1 VCELTW
7 YLILAHYL
15 RRAGRGSARTV
26 EGYTR
31 RAMTEPGDRQLVIL
45 ARHADGRVEE
55 VPGVRL
61 GEIGPL
67 IRDPGTLLWVS
78 GTEPSAVDIAAF
90 GREFGLHHLALEDLR
105 KQGQRPKLD
114 RYGSQHMIVA
124 YEAAPGKQV
133 ALSEIHLFVGPDWL
147 LSVHWM
153 PTPEL
158 DAARRR
164 FASGQDGRIDTAG
177 ELLYTL
183 LDAAVDSYFPALD
196 AISERID
203 TLEDQ
208 VLVGNADR
216 EGLREILFLKRRL
229 LELRRVLGP
238 MRDIANG
245 LLRRDIEV
253 VTPETI
259 PYYQDLY
266 DHLVRVIDQLDLYRD
281 LLAAVLEARQSV
293 VSNSLN
299 AIMKR
304 LTAITVL
311 LMVPTLIAGIYGMN
325 FRAMPEIEWV
335 LGYPFALGLMLAC
348 AAIAGLFFWRR
359 GWF

>member
-1 VCELTW
+1 MED
-7 YLILAHYL
+7 
-15 RRAGRGSARTV
+15 
-26 EGYTR
+26 YTR
-31 RAMTEPGDRQLVIL
+31 RAMTEAGDRQLLIL

-55 VPGVRL
+55 LPGEQL
-61 GEIGPL
+61 GTIGPL

-78 GTEPSAVDIAAF
+78 GTAPSAVDIAAF
-90 GREFGLHHLALEDLR
+90 GREFGLHQLALEDLY

-114 RYGSQHMIVA
+114 PYGSQHMIVA
-124 YEAAPGKQV
+124 YEAAPGEAV
-133 ALSEIHLFVGPDWL
+133 ELSEIHLFVGPGWL
-147 LSVHWM
+147 LSVHWT
-153 PTPEL
+153 PTPAL

-164 FASGQDGRIDTAG
+164 FASGRNGGIDTAG

-183 LDAAVDSYFPALD
+183 LDAAVDSYFPVLD

-208 VLVGNADR
+208 VLEGTADR
-216 EGLREILFLKRRL
+216 EGLREILFLKHRL

-238 MRDIANG
+238 MRDTANG
-245 LLRRDIEV
+245 LLRRDIDV
-253 VTPETI
+253 VTPEMV

-266 DHLVRVIDQLDLYRD
+266 DHLVRVLDQLDLYRD
-281 LLAAVLEARQSV
+281 LLAAVLDARLSV

-311 LMVPTLIAGIYGMN
+311 IMVPTLIAGIYGMN
-325 FRAMPEIEWV
+325 FRAMPEIDWA

>member
-1 VCELTW
+1 M
-7 YLILAHYL
+7 
-15 RRAGRGSARTV
+15 SA
-26 EGYTR
+26 
-31 RAMTEPGDRQLVIL
+31 AGDRQLVIL

-55 VPGVRL
+55 VPGERL

-67 IRDPGTLLWVS
+67 VRDPGTLLWVS
-78 GTEPSAVDIAAF
+78 ATAPSEEDIGAL
-90 GREFGLHHLALEDLR
+90 GREFGLHQLALEDLR

-124 YEAAPGKQV
+124 YEAEAGDQV
-133 ALSEIHLFVGPDWL
+133 ALSEIHLFVGPDWV
-147 LSVHWM
+147 LSVHWT
-153 PTPEL
+153 PAPEL

-183 LDAAVDSYFPALD
+183 LDAAVDSYFPVLD
-196 AISERID
+196 SISERID
-203 TLEDQ
+203 ALEDQ
-208 VLVGNADR
+208 VLEGTADR
-216 EGLREILFLKRRL
+216 ESLREILFLKRRL

-238 MRDIANG
+238 MRDTANG
-245 LLRRDIEV
+245 LLRRDLEV
-253 VTPETI
+253 VGPETL

-281 LLAAVLEARQSV
+281 LLAAVLDARMSV

-311 LMVPTLIAGIYGMN
+311 IMVPTLIAGIYGMN
-325 FRAMPEIEWV
+325 FRAMPEIDWA
-335 LGYPFALGLMLAC
+335 LGYPFALALMLAS
-348 AAIAGLFFWRR
+348 AAIAGFFFWRR

>member
-1 VCELTW
+1 
-7 YLILAHYL
+7 
-15 RRAGRGSARTV
+15 
-26 EGYTR
+26 
-31 RAMTEPGDRQLVIL
+31 MTDPGDRQIVIL
-45 ARHADGRVEE
+45 ARHADGTVEE
-55 VPGVRL
+55 IPAERL
-61 GEIGPL
+61 EEVGPL
-67 IRDPGTLLWVS
+67 VRDPGTLLWVS
-78 GTEPSAVDIAAF
+78 ATAPSEADIAAF
-90 GREFGLHHLALEDLR
+90 GREFGLHRLALEDLH

-124 YEAAPGKQV
+124 YEAAPGRDV
-133 ALSEIHLFVGPDWL
+133 ALSEVHLFVGSDWL
-147 LSVHWM
+147 LSVHWTPM
-153 PTPEL
+153 PEL
-158 DAARRR
+158 DAARHR
-164 FASGQDGRIDTAG
+164 FASGSDGRIDTSG

-183 LDAAVDSYFPALD
+183 LDAAVDSYFPVLD
-196 AISERID
+196 EISERID

-208 VLVGNADR
+208 VLEGLADR

-238 MRDIANG
+238 MRDTANG

-253 VTPETI
+253 VLPEAM

-281 LLAAVLEARQSV
+281 LLAAVLDARLSV

-311 LMVPTLIAGIYGMN
+311 IMVPTLIAGIYGMN
-325 FRAMPEIEWV
+325 FRAMPEIDWA
-335 LGYPFALGLMLAC
+335 LGYPFALGLMLAT
-348 AAIAGLFFWRR
+348 AAVAGFFFWRR

>member
-1 VCELTW
+1 
-7 YLILAHYL
+7 
-15 RRAGRGSARTV
+15 
-26 EGYTR
+26 
-31 RAMTEPGDRQLVIL
+31 MTEAGDRRLLIL

-55 VPGVRL
+55 VPGERL

-78 GTEPSAVDIAAF
+78 ATAPSSDDIDAL
-90 GREFGLHHLALEDLR
+90 GREFGLHQLALEDLR

-114 RYGSQHMIVA
+114 RYESQHMIVA
-124 YEAAPGKQV
+124 YEADAGDAV

-147 LSVHWM
+147 LSVHWT
-153 PTPEL
+153 PAPEL
-158 DAARRR
+158 DAAHRR

-183 LDAAVDSYFPALD
+183 LDAAVDSYFPVLD
-196 AISERID
+196 GISERID
-203 TLEDQ
+203 ALEDR
-208 VLVGNADR
+208 VLEGSADR

-238 MRDIANG
+238 MRDTANG
-245 LLRRDIEV
+245 LLRRDLEV
-253 VTPETI
+253 VTPEAQ

-266 DHLVRVIDQLDLYRD
+266 DHLVRVLDQLDLYRD
-281 LLAAVLEARQSV
+281 LLAAVLDARLSV
-293 VSNSLN
+293 VNNSLN

-325 FRAMPEIEWV
+325 FRAMPEIDWA

-348 AAIAGLFFWRR
+348 AAIAGVFFWRR

>member
-1 VCELTW
+1 
-7 YLILAHYL
+7 
-15 RRAGRGSARTV
+15 
-26 EGYTR
+26 
-31 RAMTEPGDRQLVIL
+31 MTDPGNRQIVIL
-45 ARHADGRVEE
+45 ARHADGSVEE
-55 VPGVRL
+55 VPAHRL

-67 IRDPGTLLWVS
+67 VRDSDTLLWVS
-78 GTEPSAVDIAAF
+78 ATAPTEDDIVAF
-90 GREFGLHHLALEDLR
+90 GREFGLHRLALEDLR

-114 RYGSQHMIVA
+114 HYGSQHMIVA
-124 YEAAPGKQV
+124 YEAAADPEV
-133 ALSEIHLFVGPDWL
+133 PLSEMHLFVGDDWL
-147 LSVHWM
+147 LSVHW
-153 PTPEL
+153 TATSGL
-158 DAARRR
+158 DAARGR
-164 FASGQDGRIDTAG
+164 FASGTDERIDTAG

-183 LDAAVDSYFPALD
+183 LDAAVDSYFPVLD
-196 AISERID
+196 RISERID
-203 TLEDQ
+203 ALEDQ
-208 VLVGNADR
+208 VLEGRADR

-238 MRDIANG
+238 MRDTANG

-253 VTPETI
+253 VRPEAM

-281 LLAAVLEARQSV
+281 LLAAVLDARLSV

-311 LMVPTLIAGIYGMN
+311 IMVPTLIAGIYGMN
-325 FRAMPEIEWV
+325 FRVMPEIDWA
-335 LGYPFALGLMLAC
+335 LGYPFAIGLMLAS
-348 AAIAGLFFWRR
+348 AALAAFFFWRR

>member
-1 VCELTW
+1 MDRPL
-7 YLILAHYL
+7 
-15 RRAGRGSARTV
+15 

-31 RAMTEPGDRQLVIL
+31 RAMTETGDRQLIIL
-45 ARHADGRVEE
+45 ARHADGSVEE
-55 VPGVRL
+55 VPADRL

-67 IRDPGTLLWVS
+67 VRDPGTLLWAS
-78 GTEPSAVDIAAF
+78 ATAPTEEDIVAF
-90 GREFGLHHLALEDLR
+90 TQEFGLHRLALEDLR
-105 KQGQRPKLD
+105 RQGQRPKLD
-114 RYGSQHMIVA
+114 QYGSQYMIVA
-124 YEAAPGKQV
+124 YEAAAGPDI
-133 ALSEIHLFVGPDWL
+133 ALSEIQCFVGNDWL
-147 LSVHWM
+147 LSVHWT

-164 FASGQDGRIDTAG
+164 FASGSDGRIDTSG

-183 LDAAVDSYFPALD
+183 LDAAVDSYFPVLD

-203 TLEDQ
+203 TLEDH
-208 VLVGNADR
+208 VLEGRADR
-216 EGLREILFLKRRL
+216 DGLREILFLKRRL

-238 MRDIANG
+238 MRDTANG
-245 LLRRDIEV
+245 LLRRDIDV
-253 VTPETI
+253 IRPEAM

-281 LLAAVLEARQSV
+281 LLAAVLDARLSV
-293 VSNSLN
+293 VSNALN

-325 FRAMPEIEWV
+325 FRVMPETEWA
-335 LGYPFALGLMLAC
+335 LGYPYALVLMLAS
-348 AAIAGLFFWRR
+348 AAVAAFFFWRR

>member
-1 VCELTW
+1 
-7 YLILAHYL
+7 
-15 RRAGRGSARTV
+15 
-26 EGYTR
+26 
-31 RAMTEPGDRQLVIL
+31 MTQPGNRQLVIL
-45 ARHADGRVEE
+45 ARHADGGVEE
-55 VPGVRL
+55 VPGERL
-61 GEIGPL
+61 GDIGPL
-67 IRDPGTLLWVS
+67 IRDSGTLLWVS
-78 GTEPSAVDIAAF
+78 SAAPSEEDIAAF
-90 GREFGLHHLALEDLR
+90 GGEFGLHQLALEDLR
-105 KQGQRPKLD
+105 KQEQRPKLD
-114 RYGSQHMIVA
+114 SYGSQHMIVT
-124 YEAAPGKQV
+124 YEVAPGNEV

-158 DAARRR
+158 DGARGR
-164 FASGQDGRIDTAG
+164 FASGQDGRIDTVG
-177 ELLYTL
+177 ELLYTV

-208 VLVGNADR
+208 VLEGNADR
-216 EGLREILFLKRRL
+216 EELREILFLKRRL

-238 MRDIANG
+238 MRDTANS

-281 LLAAVLEARQSV
+281 LLAAVLDARLAV

-304 LTAITVL
+304 LTAMTVL

-325 FRAMPEIEWV
+325 FRVMPEIEWA
-335 LGYPFALGLMLAC
+335 LGYPFAIGVMLAS
-348 AAIAGLFFWRR
+348 AAIAGFFFWRR

>member
-1 VCELTW
+1 
-7 YLILAHYL
+7 
-15 RRAGRGSARTV
+15 
-26 EGYTR
+26 
-31 RAMTEPGDRQLVIL
+31 MTEPGDRQLVIL
-45 ARHADGRVEE
+45 ARHADGSVEE
-55 VPGVRL
+55 VAAERL

-67 IRDPGTLLWVS
+67 VRDPGTLLWVS
-78 GTEPSAVDIAAF
+78 ATAPTEEDIVAL
-90 GREFGLHHLALEDLR
+90 GREFGLHRLALEDLR

-114 RYGSQHMIVA
+114 RYGTQHMIVA
-124 YEAAPGKQV
+124 HEAAPGTDA
-133 ALSEIHLFVGPDWL
+133 ALSELHLFVGSDWL
-147 LSVHWM
+147 LSVHWT

-164 FASGQDGRIDTAG
+164 FASARDGRIDTAG

-183 LDAAVDSYFPALD
+183 LDAAVDSYFPMLD

-203 TLEDQ
+203 TLEDR
-208 VLVGNADR
+208 VLEGTADR
-216 EGLREILFLKRRL
+216 EGLREILVLKRRL

-238 MRDIANG
+238 MRDTANA
-245 LLRRDIEV
+245 LLRRDIDV
-253 VTPETI
+253 VTPETV

-281 LLAAVLEARQSV
+281 LLATVLDARLSV

-311 LMVPTLIAGIYGMN
+311 IMVPTLIAGIYGMN
-325 FRAMPEIEWV
+325 FRAMPEIDWA
-335 LGYPFALGLMLAC
+335 LGYPFALGLMLAAAAV
-348 AAIAGLFFWRR
+348 AAIFFWRR